1 MLDDLLGI
9 FVKVLLSFFEK
20 LILTPIFDFADAAIF
35 GSKDPL
41 A

>member
-9 FVKVLLSFFEK
+9 LVKILLSFFQK
-20 LILTPIFDFADAAIF
+20 LIVTPIFDFADAAIF